1 MKVSLIVF
9 IFWLFSVFQ
18 RWTHYSFSSWKWV
31 WKLFRG
37 LKLWI
42 HDSPTK
48 CKTTIFVFHPPPTQH
63 ERLWVTLA
71 LILTNYQ
78 QSSVSGVDVR
88 PVWLQ
93 GREDWIHAL
102 SKPLVGR
109 WWWWWGGQWSWSTPV
124 LLCGHL
130 FVSLPPP
137 YFFSYLGLFWL
148 PALHFTTLN
157 IPHPLKVSSKSTLP
171 SWGRGGAAVTGPI
184 LGIGEPLC
192 IWNPDPV

>member
-109 WWWWWGGQWSWSTPV
+109 CSGVGLHPFCFV
-124 LLCGHL
+124 VICLCP
-130 FVSLPPP
+130 SLPPIFSLILV
-137 YFFSYLGLFWL
+137 YFGFQHFIS
-148 PALHFTTLN
+148 LH
-157 IPHPLKVSSKSTLP
+157 
-171 SWGRGGAAVTGPI
+171 
-184 LGIGEPLC
+184 
-192 IWNPDPV
+192 